1 MTSAN
6 EPMFLSST
14 FDLIISIVL
23 ALGGLSINWKLL
35 KDMNEDDR
43 RRPLGTNECIIKHVL
58 DTYTK
63 VMMVLAPFYLLFFW
77 FLNQDYDLPTWLQY
91 SLCYDQ
97 YISVTFRTYITFH
110 SMVIATMRYTFIV
123 HRERVMAY
131 EREKIKKMF
140 YYGSIIIPVLM
151 GLINACSFQQPKH
164 IHNLAQSK
172 CVEYYLKTLN
182 ITALDSNSVSD
193 FGSPILT
200 FVHIYIPTEITN
212 IVKRVLI
219 FLVITIMSN
228 VVDGVLYWKIFKVIR
243 Q

>member
-1 MTSAN
+1 MPSVN
-6 EPMFLSST
+6 GPMFVSST
-14 FDLIISIVL
+14 FDLIISIVIS
-23 ALGGLSINWKLL
+23 LGGLSINWKLL

-43 RRPLGTNECIIKHVL
+43 RRPLGTSECLIKRVL
-58 DTYTK
+58 TTYTK
-63 VMMVLAPFYLLFFW
+63 TMMVFAPFNLLFFW
-77 FLNQDYDLPTWLQY
+77 FLNQDYDLPMWLQY

-97 YISVTFRTYITFH
+97 YISATFRIYVIFH
-110 SMVIATMRYTFIV
+110 SLVIATMRYTFIV